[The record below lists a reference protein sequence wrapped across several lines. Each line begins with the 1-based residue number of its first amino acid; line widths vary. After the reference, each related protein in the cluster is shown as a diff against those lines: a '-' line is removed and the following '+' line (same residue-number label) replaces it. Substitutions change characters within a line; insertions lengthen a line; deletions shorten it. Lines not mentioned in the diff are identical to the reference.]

1 MTKKRKYRSL
11 PVNHERVPAL
21 LESLVGERVIIGV
34 DIAKTRQFAS
44 LMTPDGQVHGIVR
57 WEHPK
62 ESPQF
67 IEMLD
72 QLSASGSKIETAM
85 EPSSTYGDAIRI
97 AILDAGLPVFRVN
110 PKRSHDAAEV
120 YDGVPSLHDAK
131 SAAIIAKLHLDGGSE
146 AWPVASER
154 ERGLRAAL
162 RVLTIYQ
169 KQFQQNRN
177 RLESLLARH
186 WPELPR
192 VLDLGSVTLLKLV
205 TEFGSADAV
214 AQRPDDAGEFM
225 RRTGGR
231 WLKAEK
237 VTTVVQEA
245 AHSFGVPPTVDEI
258 CAIREI
264 AAEARRCQVAMN
276 KAKKKVEALT
286 DNEGP
291 AREMRGVVGKT
302 TAAVLVAAAGD
313 PKDYGSSAAYQ
324 KSLGLNLKE
333 KSSGTFHGALHIS
346 KRGSGVARHFLYLAA
361 LRLLKNDRVVRAW
374 YAKKVARQ
382 GGTLKNKAVIAI
394 MRKLARALWHV
405 ARGAPFD
412 STKLFDVA
420 RLRLEPVQIIME
432 ATG

>member
-1 MTKKRKYRSL
+1 MTKKRKYRSI
-11 PVNHERVPAL
+11 PVNDKRVPAL
-21 LESLVGERVIIGV
+21 VESLSGARVIVGI
-34 DIAKTRQFAS
+34 DIAKTRQFAA
-44 LMTPDGQVHGIVR
+44 LTTGDGQVHGILR

-62 ESPQF
+62 ESPRF
-67 IEMLD
+67 IEL
-72 QLSASGSKIETAM
+72 LKEIEASGAKIETAM
-85 EPSSTYGDAIRI
+85 EPSSTYGDAIRS
-97 AILDAGLPVFRVN
+97 AILDEGLPVFRVN

-131 SAAIIAKLHLDGGSE
+131 SAAIVAKLHLDGGSE
-146 AWPVASER
+146 IWPLTSER
-154 ERGLRAAL
+154 DRGLRAAL
-162 RVLTIYQ
+162 RVLQIYQ

-192 VLDLGSVTLLKLV
+192 VLDLGSVTLLTLV
-205 TEFGSADAV
+205 IEFGSAQAV
-214 AQRPDDAGEFM
+214 AADPKAAGELM
-225 RRTGGR
+225 RRTGGM

-237 VTTVVQEA
+237 ITAVLQEA
-245 AHSFGVPPTVDEI
+245 PHVFGVPPTDEEV

-264 AAEARRCQVAMN
+264 ASEARRCQLAMN
-276 KAKKKVEALT
+276 KAKKKVEILT
-286 DNEGP
+286 DEEGP
-291 AREMRGVVGKT
+291 AREMREVVGKT

-333 KSSGTFHGALHIS
+333 KSSGNFQGALHIS

-374 YAKKVARQ
+374 YSKKVGRQ

-412 STKLFDVA
+412 SSKLFDVA
-420 RLRLEPVQIIME
+420 RLRLEPIQIME
-432 ATG
+432 TTG